1 MENQLSDVKLAANRN
16 NAKRSTGPKSAL
28 GKAKSASNSL
38 QHGFYSLRNFENFV
52 HDNDV
57 ALAVTQNYLEQF
69 APVTPTEH
77 TLVHQMIQLELRFLQ
92 MQFLYDQ
99 AMAFRV
105 EDLLNKPVSTLPLIL
120 RELDRIP
127 YRLEKAIRL
136 LRAELALRDEQ
147 TLIEPIADHPKLP
160 ALPDS
165 AYYDVVQTPE
175 GRIAVEQF
183 KKQKIETKP
192 PLTEQSHLTGEE
204 VFQIF
209 TESILNRYPKPPR

>member
-1 MENQLSDVKLAANRN
+1 MENQLPDAKLAANRN

-28 GKAKSASNSL
+28 GKAKSVSNSL

-52 HDNDV
+52 HDNDI

-77 TLVHQMIQLELRFLQ
+77 TLV
-92 MQFLYDQ
+92 
-99 AMAFRV
+99 
-105 EDLLNKPVSTLPLIL
+105 L

-127 YRLEKAIRL
+127 YRLEKALRL

-175 GRIAVEQF
+175 GRIAVDQF